1 MITVMRKLNSLS
13 LTRTDMNIFFR
24 NIIILVC
31 ALAAVSVPSEVV
43 ITPTVTQSL
52 TEGTD
57 NLSYLWQR
65 PVSGNRWEELGTEPQ
80 YVLQV
85 TQEDNQVINLIFSV
99 TDNNLGITT
108 YAEIYVRPIIAFES
122 CWFLLQD
129 IDGQA
134 VLGNVDGEGDERTVS
149 HDIYGAQNGGQAL
162 QGSPLFLLGVFTSSA
177 QYILEASTMHEH
189 PDLDYDRIVYGRHLS
204 GENMP
209 QNDGSGPTFM
219 KGQRNGFAIADGGTL
234 WYAVHDDL
242 ALMYPLRLDPSSL
255 GSDPYAYTV
264 GDACLSYARGNNMLV
279 YDSRGNR
286 FLTYINT
293 TDYGSGYWVRQE
305 IVDGGGSEDN
315 EYLAAERT
323 GDGCNGDVNIGPGHQ
338 QCPCGRPFGQYVPYI

>member
-31 ALAAVSVPSEVV
+31 TLAAVSCYKDLGNYDYRDINEITIDPGSYTYSAGVPSEVV

-162 QGSPLFLLGVFTSSA
+162 QGSPLFLGV
-177 QYILEASTMHEH
+177 
-189 PDLDYDRIVYGRHLS
+189 
-204 GENMP
+204 
-209 QNDGSGPTFM
+209 
-219 KGQRNGFAIADGGTL
+219 
-234 WYAVHDDL
+234 
-242 ALMYPLRLDPSSL
+242 
-255 GSDPYAYTV
+255 
-264 GDACLSYARGNNMLV
+264 
-279 YDSRGNR
+279 
-286 FLTYINT
+286 
-293 TDYGSGYWVRQE
+293 
-305 IVDGGGSEDN
+305 
-315 EYLAAERT
+315 
-323 GDGCNGDVNIGPGHQ
+323 
-338 QCPCGRPFGQYVPYI
+338 